1 MKAGPIFSGY
11 ALRRAAIHPR
21 KTRKVATR
29 LMPETGDV
37 DEFVQAVAR
46 YRGRRIVTM
55 AQELDFEAPTGY
67 WISTADT
74 EYVVYPADSND
85 DQRAVIICHEL
96 AHMLL
101 DHQPP
106 EGTLNLGQLAPSI
119 NPTVAAR
126 FLNRHGFDN
135 AMEADA
141 ENMATQLTTEL
152 DRRANRHELARDN
165 NISAR
170 LR

>member
-1 MKAGPIFSGY
+1 MIGESMFTRGTDRPA
-11 ALRRAAIHPR
+11 RTHPR
-21 KTRKVATR
+21 KARRVAAR

-46 YRGRRIVTM
+46 HRGRRIVTM
-55 AQELDFEAPTGY
+55 ADDLGLDSPTGY

-74 EYVVYPADSND
+74 EYVVYPEDCTP

-101 DHQPP
+101 NHQPP
-106 EGTLNLGQLAPSI
+106 EGNLHIQDLAPSI
-119 NPTVAAR
+119 DPAVAAR
-126 FLNRHGFDN
+126 FLTRQGFGDV
-135 AMEADA
+135 MEADA

-152 DRRANRHELARDN
+152 ARRADECSLARD